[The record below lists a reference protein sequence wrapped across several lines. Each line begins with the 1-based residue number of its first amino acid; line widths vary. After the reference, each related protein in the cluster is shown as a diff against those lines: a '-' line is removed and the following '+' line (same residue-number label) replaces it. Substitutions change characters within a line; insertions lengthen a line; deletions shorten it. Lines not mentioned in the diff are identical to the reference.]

1 MPEDT
6 VPYHETLEDPCDAVS
21 SSERLRGQGPQRRTS
36 RTTPRSMG
44 SLHWTRK
51 ALASGGTPSCGPWSR
66 TQNISATSEQRKE
79 ILRGLREWRHRT
91 HAPSQFHCKRVYL
104 KQWQVNSGRHS
115 HIEQPTS
122 ALSWETSAFQSLP
135 GYRAR
140 HHQCQ
145 YGAVCMDTDDQ

>member
-1 MPEDT
+1 MQSQALNASVDKVLREEHHAPPRVLWEVYT
-6 VPYHETLEDPCDAVS
+6 GRARLSQVAELPAVVH
-21 SSERLRGQGPQRRTS
+21 GPARRTS
-36 RTTPRSMG
+36 QRPRNRG
-44 SLHWTRK
+44 KRFFEVFENGAI
-51 ALASGGTPSCGPWSR
+51 ALMH
-66 TQNISATSEQRKE
+66 
-79 ILRGLREWRHRT
+79 L
-91 HAPSQFHCKRVYL
+91 QFHCKRVYL